1 MKRLNGKIWLLV
13 LGLFF
18 IMMLY
23 SCHEAQIVSEPK
35 IENLCSGPVMPDL
48 RHTGMFYIPN
58 GCAFVCGE
66 ESIVVEE
73 GGIFFSYSLLNKMV
87 EEERQKQFAKKGK

>member
-1 MKRLNGKIWLLV
+1 MKTLII
-13 LGLFF
+13 LGLLL
-18 IMMLY
+18 MCE
-23 SCHEAQIVSEPK
+23 CHNPAYTPVAEEPK
-35 IENLCSGPVMPDL
+35 AENLCSGPVMPDL

-66 ESIVVEE
+66 ESVVVEE

-87 EEERQKQFAKKGK
+87 EEERQKQFTREGK